1 MTEAEATPATAGA
14 RPSGSGRMR
23 PVEARILAAA
33 VQLFAR
39 KGFDGTSVQEIVA
52 EAAVTKGAMY
62 HYFTSKDDLLYEI
75 YNQLLSRQLAD
86 LERILADGGSPRETL
101 RAIIMALVCTTAE
114 QIDEAKVYGRE
125 QHKLDEGHLEA
136 VRANRRRYHVTFREL
151 IEAAQR
157 DGVFSTT
164 TPAET
169 VTLIV
174 LGVVNE
180 LPKWYRPDGPK
191 PAEQIASE
199 IVTFVLAALDPG
211 NAPAGGLP

>member
-1 MTEAEATPATAGA
+1 MTDARPGPAPTGAAPRGQGGA
-14 RPSGSGRMR
+14 RP
-23 PVEARILAAA
+23 VQARILAAA

-39 KGFDGTSVQEIVA
+39 QGFDGTSVQEIVE

-62 HYFTSKDDLLYEI
+62 HYFSSKDDLLYEI

-86 LERILADGGSPRETL
+86 LDRILAERRAPRETL
-101 RAIIMALVCTTAE
+101 RAIITELVCTTAGH
-114 QIDEAKVYGRE
+114 IDETKVFGRE
-125 QHKLDEGHLEA
+125 QHKLDDRHAET

-157 DGVFSTT
+157 DGVFSTM

-191 PAEQIASE
+191 PAEQIAAE
-199 IVTFVLAALDPG
+199 VVTFVLAALDPG
-211 NAPAGGLP
+211 ARPWRG

>member
-1 MTEAEATPATAGA
+1 MTDAGA
-14 RPSGSGRMR
+14 SPAPTASATKRSGPAPR
-23 PVEARILAAA
+23 PVQARILASA

-39 KGFDGTSVQEIVA
+39 KGFDGTSVQEIV
-52 EAAVTKGAMY
+52 EDAAVTKGAMY
-62 HYFTSKDDLLYEI
+62 HYFSSKDDLLYEI

-86 LERILADGGSPRETL
+86 LDRILAEGMAPRETL
-101 RAIIMALVCTTAE
+101 RAIITELVCTTAE
-114 QIDEAKVYGRE
+114 HIDETKVFGRE
-125 QHKLDEGHLEA
+125 QHKLDARHAEA

-157 DGVFSTT
+157 DGVFSPA

-180 LPKWYRPDGPK
+180 LPRWYRPDGPK
-191 PAEQIASE
+191 PAGRIAAE
-199 IVTFVLAALDPG
+199 IVAFVLAALDPG
-211 NAPAGGLP
+211 DG